1 MIIGIDPGASTGC
14 AYFSSGKLVQ
24 LQTVDPWKIPELL
37 KMSAAKRVIFE
48 DSRLQSHVWIT
59 GCNHAA
65 TIKMARNLGQV
76 DAWCAL
82 IVAVCESL
90 NIPAHG
96 ISPKGKGMKMKAEP
110 FAKATGWNG
119 KSNQHERDAAACA
132 WPYRGA
138 K

>member
-1 MIIGIDPGASTGC
+1 MILSLDPGMSTGC
-14 AYFSSGKLVQ
+14 AYFKDGKLTT
-24 LQTVDPWKIPELL
+24 LKTISPWHIPDAI
-37 KMSAAKRVIFE
+37 KAPGIKRVIFE

-59 GCNHAA
+59 GHNHAA

-96 ISPKGKGMKMKAEP
+96 ISPKGKGAKMDAVR
-110 FAKATGWNG
+110 FAKLTGWDLL
-119 KSNQHERDAAACA
+119 SNQHCRDAAAIA
-132 WPYRGA
+132 WPYRNA
-138 K
+138 